1 MTAGKKRKRIN
12 MSRRTKVLIVVGIL
26 GALILLITLLINRS
40 GFYVEV
46 KVLPEDSTVTLDGQ
60 PIEPGRIE
68 LSPGEHTFV
77 ASREF
82 FGDATETVN
91 TDNISSGHVIFLL
104 PSPDTPEALQWLQQ
118 NPKVQ
123 LERENLGGQQF
134 NQDAAHVAENYPYVE
149 ELPYRS
155 LDFNVDYGFDEN
167 RVIKLIVTIF
177 LPAAVPE
184 GTPEYDQQFEQIKQN
199 ALDYLRSIEVDV
211 DNTNIE
217 FKADS

>member
-1 MTAGKKRKRIN
+1 
-12 MSRRTKVLIVVGIL
+12 MSRRTKVLIIVGIL
-26 GALILLITLLINRS
+26 GVLILLVLLLINRS
-40 GFYVEV
+40 NFYVEV
-46 KVLPEDSTVTLDGQ
+46 KVLPEDSTLTLDGQ
-60 PIEPGRIE
+60 PIEPGRVE

-82 FGDATETVN
+82 FGDATETIN
-91 TDNISSGHVIFLL
+91 TDNISSGHIVFLL

-118 NPKVQ
+118 NPEVQ
-123 LERENLGGQQF
+123 RERENLGGQQF

-149 ELPYRS
+149 EELPYRS

-167 RVIKLIVTIF
+167 RVIKLVVTIF

-184 GTPEYDQQFEQIKQN
+184 GTPEHAQQFERIKEN
-199 ALDYLRSIEVDV
+199 AIQYMRDIGVDV

-217 FKADS
+217 YRTS